1 METITCPISGSDE
14 TRPFLA
20 LKDRFDPEGHEEW
33 LVQQSTKSGLVYLNP
48 RPDQEEIKTYY
59 QSEAYDPFVST
70 ASKPTLTQTI
80 YQSLRRWI
88 SLRTKA
94 RSVLDRTGFYP
105 SGRYRVLEIGC
116 ATGEFLAELQKAAKP
131 AILRCTGV
139 EPSESAAKYARDTYG
154 LNVLQGELLSVDI
167 PENMD
172 LVLMWHS
179 LEHIHRI
186 NDTLDMIHDILKPG
200 GLLCV
205 AMPNL
210 ESSDARFYG
219 SDWVA
224 YDAPRHLYHFSPITF
239 EKLLKH
245 HRFSVVDMTALPI
258 DSFYNTVLS
267 EGIRAGKSGK
277 SLSPQAYLRA
287 LWLGLGAAIEGY
299 HPAKASSVLYFIRKS
314 TGH

>member
-1 METITCPISGSDE
+1 METITCPISDSNE
-14 TRPFLA
+14 TRPFLK
-20 LKDRFDPEGHEEW
+20 LKDRFDPDGSQEW
-33 LVQQSTKSGLVYLNP
+33 ELQQSKKSGLVYLNP
-48 RPDQEEIKTYY
+48 RPDQEEIHKYY
-59 QSEAYDPFVST
+59 ESEAYDPFVST
-70 ASKPTLTQTI
+70 ASKPTLIQSI
-80 YQSLRRWI
+80 YENLRRWI

-94 RSVLDRTGFYP
+94 RSVLDRAGFYEN
-105 SGRYRVLEIGC
+105 SRYRVLEIGC
-116 ATGEFLAELQKAAKP
+116 ATGEFLVELQKVAKP
-131 AILRCTGV
+131 TILRCMGV
-139 EPSESAAKYARDTYG
+139 EPSELAAKFAGERYG

-167 PENMD
+167 PEKMD

-186 NDTLDMIHDILKPG
+186 NDTLDKIYDILKPG

-210 ESSDARFYG
+210 KSSDAGFYG

-239 EKLLKH
+239 EKLLKRH
-245 HRFSVVDMTALPI
+245 NFSILDMTALPI

-267 EGIRAGKSGK
+267 EGIRARKSGK
-277 SLSPQAYLRA
+277 TPSPLAYLRA
-287 LWLGLGAAIEGY
+287 LWLGFEAAIEGY

-314 TGH
+314 TAY